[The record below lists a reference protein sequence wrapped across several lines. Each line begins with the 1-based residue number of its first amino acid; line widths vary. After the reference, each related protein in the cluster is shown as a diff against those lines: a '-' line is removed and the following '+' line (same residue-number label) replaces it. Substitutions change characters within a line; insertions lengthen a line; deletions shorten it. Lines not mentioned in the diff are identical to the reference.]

1 MKKTSIDSGIF
12 YRNLNIPKIKCGDSV
27 SVTMYLDRPSGPLKT
42 RKKTQKDPIQ
52 VFSGI
57 VISISASKTKLNS
70 MITVRRMSKEGGVER
85 SFLLNSPWLKSIKN
99 LGNSNVRRAK
109 LYYTRKNS

>member
-1 MKKTSIDSGIF
+1 MKFTSTNSDLF
-12 YRNLNIPKIKCGDSV
+12 YKNLNNSTIKCGDSV
-27 SVTMYLDRPSGPLKT
+27 SVTMYLDRPSGSLKT

-52 VFSGI
+52 TFSGI

-85 SFLLNSPWLKSIKN
+85 SFLLHSPWLKSIKN
-99 LGNSNVRRAK
+99 LGNSNIRRAK